1 MAKAIIEGREYEVRS
16 QQVNESVHSVAVLDQ
31 QKVTRATTT
40 LGSRKPVLFR
50 FKLHAKS
57 REAAIRQ
64 ALKLLKE
71 AGDIDDFVLE
81 PGEEPPPPPEPKAK
95 VAPAPEKAEADA
107 EPDADAE

>member
-1 MAKAIIEGREYEVRS
+1 MAKAIIEGRQYEVRS
-16 QQVNESVHSVAVLDQ
+16 DQVNESVHSVAVLDQ

-40 LGSRKPVLFR
+40 LGARKPVLFR

-71 AGDIDDFVLE
+71 GGDIDDFVLE
-81 PGEEPPPPPEPKAK
+81 AGEEPPPPPEPKAK
-95 VAPAPEKAEADA
+95 VEA
-107 EPDADAE
+107 ADEASDEEDSE